1 MKKSFLIGTTLAGAV
16 LIALA
21 PSSALA
27 ICSGI
32 SQPLQHA
39 LGGWFESC
47 PDATPVQGF
56 AYVRGSRAT
65 IHTGTTDIVCES
77 VGPNG
82 QLGECQVEA
91 AIQGDGNITISTDW
105 GGGPATGGIIGCPNP
120 TSAPGI
126 GRNVIEIVANDG
138 STLILSVGYTF
149 DLGMYAIDLAQQDT
163 FPPPPLRCSGGART
177 DVGEGMSYTSYNG
190 ATLCGIAPTQ
200 KVYSDCDPGTWG
212 LTGGGLLTPT
222 CVTTEIPLTTAGQL
236 YRQDASCTTP
246 PDMRF
251 GPAWGSSIGTPDAS
265 GSFCVPFAAPVGDL
279 CAYIANFGTIDGVT
293 VASASG
299 GALSV
304 PGTTAPSARALA
316 VRATKQGSSIEI
328 TWRTAAELNLAGF
341 NVQTD
346 AQGGKSRIN
355 VNDALIASKG
365 AVTGAGSEYSVQI
378 PVAKF
383 KGGKTVYVESLMSTG
398 QRLLSDPAQF

>member
-21 PSSALA
+21 PSSAFA
-27 ICSGI
+27 ICNGI

-39 LGGWFESC
+39 LGGWFENC
-47 PDATPVQGF
+47 PDANPVQGF

-65 IHTGTTDIVCES
+65 IHTGTTDIICEDNTL
-77 VGPNG
+77 NG
-82 QLGECQVEA
+82 QQGGCPVEGA
-91 AIQGDGNITISTDW
+91 AIGDGIITISTDW
-105 GGGPATGGIIGCPNP
+105 GGSTSIIGCPNP
-120 TSAPGI
+120 TQLPGI
-126 GRNVIEIVANDG
+126 GRNVVEIVANDG
-138 STLILSVGYTF
+138 SSLILTVGYSF
-149 DLGMYAIDLAQQDT
+149 DLGQYAADLAQPDS
-163 FPPPPLRCSGGART
+163 FPPAPLSCTGGART
-177 DVGEGMSYTSYNG
+177 DAGEGMSFTSYDG
-190 ATLCGIAPTQ
+190 TTLCGVAPSQ
-200 KVYSDCDPGTWG
+200 RVHSDCDAGTWG
-212 LTGGGLLTPT
+212 LTGGGFLTPT
-222 CVTTEIPLTTAGQL
+222 CVPGEIPPTTAGQL

-251 GPAWGSSIGTPDAS
+251 GAAWGSPIGTPDAA
-265 GSFCVPFAAPVGDL
+265 GSFCVPFAAPATG
-279 CAYIANFGTIDGVT
+279 CAYIANFGTVDGVT

-304 PGTTAPSARALA
+304 PGSTAPSARALA
-316 VRATKQGSSIEI
+316 VRATKKGSSIEI
-328 TWRTAAELNLAGF
+328 TWRTAAEFNLAGF

-378 PVAKF
+378 PVARF
-383 KGGKTVYVESLMSTG
+383 KGGKTVYVESLMNTG